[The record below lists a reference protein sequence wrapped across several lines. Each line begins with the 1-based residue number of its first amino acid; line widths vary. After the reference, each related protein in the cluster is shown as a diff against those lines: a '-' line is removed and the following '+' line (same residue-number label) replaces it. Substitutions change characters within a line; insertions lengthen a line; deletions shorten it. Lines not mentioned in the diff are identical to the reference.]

1 MEDSFQTYHQEE
13 ALGKALAAYTDQ
25 AYTQEAVAAYQESF
39 DRDRHTAG
47 THTCN
52 REQLEP
58 QGPPDTRLEE
68 GG

>member
-1 MEDSFQTYHQEE
+1 M
-13 ALGKALAAYTDQ
+13 GKALAAYTDQ
-25 AYTQEAVAAYQESF
+25 AYTQEAVAAFQESF